1 MANDNSTLYRQGI
14 LGRAWWQPIALGVV
28 LIAAGL
34 FMLRNAVAA
43 TVASAIVFGIALLAV
58 GILEII
64 HSFSVSHL
72 GRFLW
77 GLLVG
82 AFYAIGGAVLVVD
95 PLAASVLLTLVFAA
109 AMIASG
115 VVRIVVAVRD
125 WQRFGW
131 LLLASGI
138 VGILAGL
145 VIVAKWPLSGLW
157 VFGLMV
163 GIDLVLHGTWWVVHG
178 WTARHEPRPT

>member
-1 MANDNSTLYRQGI
+1 MADKDSALHREAI
-14 LGRAWWQPIALGVV
+14 MGRSWWQPIVLGIV
-28 LIAAGL
+28 LIVAGL

-43 TVASAIVFGIALLAV
+43 TVISAIVFGIALLVA
-58 GILEII
+58 GIVEII
-64 HSFSVSHL
+64 YSFWAPHW
-72 GRFLW
+72 GRFFW

-82 AFYAIGGAVLVVD
+82 AFYAIAGAVLVAD

-115 VVRIVVAVRD
+115 AVRIFLAVQD
-125 WQRFGW
+125 WQPFGW

-145 VIVAKWPLSGLW
+145 VILAKWPLSGLW
-157 VFGLMV
+157 VFGLVV
-163 GIDLVLHGTWWVVHG
+163 GIDLLLHGIWWVAHG
-178 WTARHEPRPT
+178 WTARHEPRPA